1 MLKMNERPHPTAED
15 FLRYCDEQVAKA
27 LFLASALR
35 GNSGSYAAAMVQADV
50 WLARIDGDRRRIE
63 GRR

>member
-27 LFLASALR
+27 LLPASALR
-35 GNSGSYAAAMVQADV
+35 GADGSYAAAVVQADV
-50 WLARIDGDRRRIE
+50 WLARIDGDRRIE